1 MEISFHIGSTIEYA
15 ICHIHACAVSVFS
28 GIFSRNQQR
37 GLGGIK
43 QKIMSSINI
52 FRPCK
57 QLGEMERFVDLAKR
71 IDGIQ

>member
-1 MEISFHIGSTIEYA
+1 MEYA

-43 QKIMSSINI
+43 PKILSSINV

-57 QLGEMERFVDLAKR
+57 QLGGMGRFVDVAKR